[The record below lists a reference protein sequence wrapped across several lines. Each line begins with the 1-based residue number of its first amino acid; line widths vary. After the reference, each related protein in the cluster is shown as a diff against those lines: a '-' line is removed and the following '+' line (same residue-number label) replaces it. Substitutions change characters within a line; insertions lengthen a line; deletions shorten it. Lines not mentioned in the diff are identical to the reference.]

1 MSDGDS
7 ARRRKPVAAMMR
19 KVAGLGAP
27 FRGSLA
33 RVRLKCG
40 KPNCR
45 CARGEGHDAL
55 YASYRFEGKTRVA
68 HVPRA
73 KGAEAARCA
82 ANWRRLKGLLE
93 HLAEALATE
102 WKESSHGRANEAE
115 GSSGGAK
122 DRAGESR
129 KGRSGGG
136 KGRSGSRR
144 AGRAEG

>member
-1 MSDGDS
+1 MGDS
-7 ARRRKPVAAMMR
+7 ARRRRPAAGLMR
-19 KVAGLGAP
+19 KVAGMGAP

-45 CARGEGHDAL
+45 CARGERHEAL

-73 KGAEAARCA
+73 KAAEAARAA

-93 HLAEALATE
+93 QLAEALAGE
-102 WKESSHGRANEAE
+102 WKEASHGRANEAE
-115 GSSGGAK
+115 GPSGGAR

-129 KGRSGGG
+129 KGRHGRP
-136 KGRSGSRR
+136 KGRSRSRR